1 MCFSFSV
8 FFVCV
13 LCCLA
18 HCWGLN
24 LFQACGFTCY
34 FFALVQMSV
43 WVCGHVAVCRSTRPC
58 HSVYPCC
65 VCASGGVWK
74 ECYMK
79 SEVVEPSAEASEFI
93 CIHSTAC
100 LSSEPILI
108 TSSSG
113 LLRHCA
119 YSLWKNGLLVV
130 HSCSFDTTLS
140 LACQESLHVG
150 LFAVKP
156 RHFLLF

>member
-1 MCFSFSV
+1 
-8 FFVCV
+8 
-13 LCCLA
+13 
-18 HCWGLN
+18 
-24 LFQACGFTCY
+24 
-34 FFALVQMSV
+34 
-43 WVCGHVAVCRSTRPC
+43 
-58 HSVYPCC
+58 
-65 VCASGGVWK
+65 
-74 ECYMK
+74 MK
-79 SEVVEPSAEASEFI
+79 SEIVEPNARASEFI

-113 LLRHCA
+113 LLQHCA
-119 YSLWKNGLLVV
+119 YSLSLSLSLSPSEKNGLLVV